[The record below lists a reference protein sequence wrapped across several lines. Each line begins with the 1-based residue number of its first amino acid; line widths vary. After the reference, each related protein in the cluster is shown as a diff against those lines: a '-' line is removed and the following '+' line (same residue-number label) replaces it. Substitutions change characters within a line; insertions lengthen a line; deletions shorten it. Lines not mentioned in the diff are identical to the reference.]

1 MTTSGG
7 SKVIRTLYRNLLRT
21 SKPFTS
27 PAPNAA
33 VLCCLL
39 HRTGIDDHIKD
50 WNTFVARN
58 LENGVDRTTDDKA
71 KDLTYSYS
79 DILLQQ
85 KLEQGEFTSTIPL
98 DGISASTA
106 PTIHSNRTYQRLF
119 RRLLREAVTGTNN
132 HGKMVFPSQVD
143 TTKLEKIIQR
153 EFRNESGNASISF
166 DDATRRQVAFT
177 ALRELNKKLSYY
189 ETLRESNPKQI
200 PQQAAWH
207 VSSLPFH
214 PPASYLRPGVFL
226 VSHPYMHDSY
236 FSRTVIC
243 ILEHKGL
250 GDILRNGRTKKK
262 CNDDEDEYVD
272 DDLDGEGKDEEN
284 NPIAKRII
292 RQVAPPGQT
301 YGLIVNRVSIHN
313 EAGQNRTLKEVF
325 REHMLPEK
333 LSNIFGDSVVRE
345 GGPVNVALQMIH
357 SLSSPSEQ
365 EDVASA
371 VGGTIIPTII
381 NEEESPAL
389 YSDRA
394 TYFQGNMFKI
404 LSEVKE
410 GTIDRDD
417 ISFFIGAT
425 TWSPG
430 QLASEIA
437 QGYWIPCIGPPEMAL
452 DGICEHEPT
461 SSGKRPLA
469 DLWLSMMSA
478 CGEDEAKLSHLF
490 HREHWGENGLPCD
503 AFDDDDNDDDG
514 DFLF

>member
-1 MTTSGG
+1 MTTSGR

-58 LENGVDRTTDDKA
+58 LENDVDSTVYDKA
-71 KDLTYSYS
+71 RDLTYSYS

-85 KLEQGEFTSTIPL
+85 QQQKLEQGEITSTIAL
-98 DGISASTA
+98 DGISAS
-106 PTIHSNRTYQRLF
+106 IHSNLTYQRLF
-119 RRLLREAVTGTNN
+119 RRLLREVVTGTNN

-143 TTKLEKIIQR
+143 TTKLKKIIQR

-250 GDILRNGRTKKK
+250 GDILRNDRTRKK
-262 CNDDEDEYVD
+262 CNDDADEYID
-272 DDLDGEGKDEEN
+272 DDLDGEGQEEEN
-284 NPIAKRII
+284 NPIAKRIV
-292 RQVAPPGQT
+292 RQTTPPGQT
-301 YGLIVNRVSIHN
+301 YGLIVNRVSVHN
-313 EAGQNRTLKEVF
+313 EAGKNRTLKEVF

-333 LSNIFGDSVVRE
+333 LSNVFGDSVVRE

-381 NEEESPAL
+381 NGEESPAL

-404 LSEVKE
+404 LSKVKD
-410 GTIDRDD
+410 GTIDRGEYKYCTCALWQVQTVVI
-417 ISFFIGAT
+417 IS
-425 TWSPG
+425 
-430 QLASEIA
+430 
-437 QGYWIPCIGPPEMAL
+437 
-452 DGICEHEPT
+452 
-461 SSGKRPLA
+461 
-469 DLWLSMMSA
+469 
-478 CGEDEAKLSHLF
+478 
-490 HREHWGENGLPCD
+490 
-503 AFDDDDNDDDG
+503 
-514 DFLF
+514 